1 MGFKERVQAYQRPIL
16 GIVSVIGFFILWE
29 LFLTYVVTF
38 NPFFISKPTLMVLA
52 AKKLIIG
59 GELWKDL
66 YISGRAFFFGFT
78 AAVLVGIPI
87 GIVMGWRRRVA
98 FALDPILTAMYA
110 SPLVALAPLLIVMFG
125 VGLQGKA
132 ILIFLLAI
140 FPFIFNA
147 FAGVR
152 SVEPLLINVVRSL
165 GGKERDL
172 YFKIILP
179 STLPYLVA
187 GARIA
192 IGRGIVGII
201 VGEFYAA
208 SEGIGHAI
216 AWYGDM
222 YLLSEMFVSIL
233 VLMIIAVAFTEG
245 LRWAELSIAPWRA
258 GQETR

>member
-1 MGFKERVQAYQRPIL
+1 MGFKARVQEYQRPIL
-16 GIVSVIGFFILWE
+16 GIVSVIGFFVLWQ
-29 LFLTYVVTF
+29 LFLTYAVTF
-38 NPFFISKPTLMVLA
+38 NPFFITKPTLMASA
-52 AKKLIIG
+52 AGKLILSGKI
-59 GELWKDL
+59 WRDL
-66 YISGRAFFFGFT
+66 YISGRPFIIGFIV
-78 AAVLVGIPI
+78 AVLVGIPI
-87 GIVMGWRRRVA
+87 GVVMGWRKRVA
-98 FALDPILTAMYA
+98 YALDPLLTAMYA

-125 VGLQGKA
+125 VGIEGKA
-132 ILIFLLAI
+132 ILIFLLAV

-147 FAGVR
+147 FAGVKA
-152 SVEPLLINVVRSL
+152 VEPLLINVVRSL

-172 YFKIILP
+172 YFKVILP

-208 SEGIGHAI
+208 SEGIGYAI

-222 YLLSEMFVSIL
+222 YLLSEMFVAIL

-245 LRWAELSIAPWRA
+245 LRRAELAIAPWRA
-258 GQETR
+258 GQEIR

>member
-1 MGFKERVQAYQRPIL
+1 MEFKARVQEYQRPIFGL
-16 GIVSVIGFFILWE
+16 VAVIGFFVLWE
-29 LFLTYVVTF
+29 LVLTYVVTF
-38 NPFFISKPTLMVLA
+38 NPFFISKPTLMVSA
-52 AKKLIIG
+52 AKKLMVS
-59 GELWKDL
+59 GELWNDL
-66 YISGRAFFFGFT
+66 YISGRAFFFGFIG
-78 AAVLVGIPI
+78 AVFIGIPI
-87 GIVMGWRRRVA
+87 GVVMGWRRRVA
-98 FALDPILTAMYA
+98 YALDPLLTAMYA

-125 VGLQGKA
+125 VGVQGKA
-132 ILIFLLAI
+132 ALIFLLAV
-140 FPFIFNA
+140 FPFIFNG
-147 FAGVR
+147 FAGVKA
-152 SVEPLLINVVRSL
+152 VEPLLINVVRSL

-172 YFKIILP
+172 YFKVILP

-216 AWYGDM
+216 AWFGDM

-233 VLMIIAVAFTEG
+233 VLMVIAVAFTEG
-245 LRWAELSIAPWRA
+245 LRWAEHAIAPWKV

>member
-1 MGFKERVQAYQRPIL
+1 MGFKEKLQEYQRPIL
-16 GIVSVIGFFILWE
+16 GMVSVVGFFVLWE
-29 LFLTYVVTF
+29 LLLTYVVTF
-38 NPFFISKPTLMVLA
+38 NPFFISKPSLMASA
-52 AKKLIIG
+52 AGKLITS

-66 YISGRAFFFGFT
+66 YISGRPFFFGFI
-78 AAVLVGIPI
+78 AAVLVGIPV
-87 GIVMGWRRRVA
+87 GVVMGWRRRVA
-98 FALDPILTAMYA
+98 YALDPVLTAMYA

-125 VGLQGKA
+125 VGVQGKA
-132 ILIFLLAI
+132 VLIFLLAV

-147 FAGVR
+147 FAGVK

-165 GGKERDL
+165 GGKEHDL
-172 YFKIILP
+172 YLKVILP
-179 STLPYLVA
+179 STLPYIVA

-208 SEGIGHAI
+208 SEGIGHAL

-222 YLLSEMFVSIL
+222 YLLPEMFVTIL

-245 LRWAELSIAPWRA
+245 LRWAELAIAPWRA